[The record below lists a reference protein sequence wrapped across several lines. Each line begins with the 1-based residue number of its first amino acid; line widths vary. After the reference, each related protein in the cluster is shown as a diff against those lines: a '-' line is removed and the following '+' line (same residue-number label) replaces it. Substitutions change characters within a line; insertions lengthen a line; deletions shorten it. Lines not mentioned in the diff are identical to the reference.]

1 MPNFAKQPLYISMR
15 PISVIL
21 ADSQYLVR
29 LGLKHLLRGKEQF
42 NVVAEATKEQQLL
55 DQIQALSPQV
65 VILDYNQPENFSQVT
80 VENIKRSAPQTN
92 ILIISADNNKKSI
105 YDILELG
112 VNSYLTKAC
121 GEDEI
126 LDAIKATARG
136 EKFFCTKVLDYLLE
150 KSFSKGSDDDFC
162 NATPLT
168 PREVEIVQLIAEGL
182 IAKEIAGR
190 LNLSTH
196 TVYTHRKNIMKKL
209 KFSTASELMLYAVN
223 MGLVKNTRP
232 SPQ

>member
-1 MPNFAKQPLYISMR
+1 MR

-29 LGLKHLLRGKEQF
+29 LGLRHLLRGREQF
-42 NVVAEATKEQQLL
+42 RVVAEATKEQQLL
-55 DQIQALSPQV
+55 DQIRAHSPQV
-65 VILDYNQPENFSQVT
+65 VILDYNQPENFSHST
-80 VENIKRSAPQTN
+80 VETIKRTAPYTN
-92 ILIISADNNKKSI
+92 ILIISADNNKKNI

-112 VNSYLTKAC
+112 VNSFLTKAC
-121 GEDEI
+121 EESEI
-126 LDAIKATARG
+126 IDAIRATARG
-136 EKFFCTKVLDYLLE
+136 EKFYCTKVLDFLLE
-150 KSFSKGSDDDFC
+150 KTFSKGDDDESC

-168 PREVEIVQLIAEGL
+168 PREVEIVQLIAQGL

-209 KFSTASELMLYAVN
+209 KFNSVSELVLYAVN
-223 MGLVKNTRP
+223 MGLVENNRP

>member
-1 MPNFAKQPLYISMR
+1 MR

-29 LGLKHLLRGKEQF
+29 LGLRHLLRGREQF
-42 NVVAEATKEQQLL
+42 RVVAEATKEQQLL
-55 DQIQALSPQV
+55 DQIRAHSPQV
-65 VILDYNQPENFSQVT
+65 VILDYNQPENFSQST
-80 VENIKRSAPQTN
+80 VGTIKRTAPHTN
-92 ILIISADNNKKSI
+92 ILIISADNNKKNI

-112 VNSYLTKAC
+112 VNSFLTKAC
-121 GEDEI
+121 EESEI
-126 LDAIKATARG
+126 IDAIRATARG
-136 EKFFCTKVLDYLLE
+136 EKFFCTKVLDFLLE
-150 KSFSKGSDDDFC
+150 KTFSKGNDDEFC

-168 PREVEIVQLIAEGL
+168 PREVEIVQLIAQGL

-209 KFSTASELMLYAVN
+209 KFNSASELVLYAVN
-223 MGLVKNTRP
+223 MGLVENNRP

>member
-1 MPNFAKQPLYISMR
+1 MR

-29 LGLKHLLRGKEQF
+29 LGLRHLLRGREQF
-42 NVVAEATKEQQLL
+42 RVVAEATKEQQLL
-55 DQIQALSPQV
+55 DQIRAHSPQV
-65 VILDYNQPENFSQVT
+65 VILDYNQPENFSHST
-80 VENIKRSAPQTN
+80 VETIKRTAPYTN
-92 ILIISADNNKKSI
+92 ILIISADNNKKNI

-112 VNSYLTKAC
+112 VNSFLTKAC
-121 GEDEI
+121 EESEI
-126 LDAIKATARG
+126 IDAIRATARG
-136 EKFFCTKVLDYLLE
+136 EKFYCTKVLDFLLE
-150 KSFSKGSDDDFC
+150 KTFSKGDDDEFC

-168 PREVEIVQLIAEGL
+168 PREVEIVQLIAQGL

-209 KFSTASELMLYAVN
+209 KFNSVSELVLYAVN
-223 MGLVKNTRP
+223 MGLVENNRP

>member
-1 MPNFAKQPLYISMR
+1 MR
-15 PISVIL
+15 PISIIL

-29 LGLKHLLRGKEQF
+29 LGLRHLIRSKEQF
-42 NVVAEATKEQQLL
+42 KVVAEATKEPQLL
-55 DQIQALSPQV
+55 EQVKVFSPQV
-65 VILDYNQPENFSQVT
+65 VILDYNQPENFSQAT
-80 VENIKRSAPQTN
+80 VEHIKRTAPRTN
-92 ILIISADNNKKSI
+92 ILIISADNNKKNI

-126 LDAIKATARG
+126 VEAIKATARG
-136 EKFFCTKVLDYLLE
+136 EKFFCTKVLDFLLE
-150 KSFSKGSDDDFC
+150 RTFAKNNGSESC

-168 PREVEIVQLIAEGL
+168 AREIEIVQLIAQGL

-209 KFSTASELMLYAVN
+209 KFNTASELVLYAVN
-223 MGLVKNTRP
+223 MGLVKNNRP
-232 SPQ
+232 SSQ